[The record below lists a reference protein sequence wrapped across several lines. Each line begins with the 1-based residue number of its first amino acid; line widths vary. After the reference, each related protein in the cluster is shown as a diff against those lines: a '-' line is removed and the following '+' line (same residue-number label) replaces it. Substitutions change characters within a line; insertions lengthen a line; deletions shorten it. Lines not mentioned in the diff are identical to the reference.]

1 MAPGLLRR
9 AREPAA
15 MSIEILINASAHE
28 ARAAVVEN
36 GVLQE
41 LFLERE
47 SRRGLISNIYKGRVS
62 RVLPGMQAA
71 FIEIGMQRTAF
82 LHASDIFDPRHADT
96 GIEPPRT
103 ENIRTLVAEGNDI
116 LVQVVKDPLGTKGA
130 RLTTYIT
137 LPSRYLVYMPQSR
150 GVGVSARIEDEVERE
165 RLRAAVQAGL
175 APDENA
181 GYIVRTAAEDAPPEA
196 LLADMNYLRK
206 LWQIVRN
213 KGLRTQPGNLVH
225 ADLPLH
231 LRVMRDLLRP
241 AVDRVLIDQ
250 ANAHLEMQEFA
261 QTFMPEAAQRL
272 ELYGES
278 RSVFELHNVEEE
290 IQKALDRK
298 VPLKSGGYVIID
310 QTEAM
315 TTVDVNTGA
324 FVGHRNLEETIF
336 RTNLEAAVA
345 IARQLRLRNLGGIII
360 IDFIDMEEP
369 DHRRQVIQAL
379 EKALSDDH
387 VKTNISSVSP
397 LGLVEM
403 TRKRTRESL
412 EHLLCEPCP
421 TCEGRGFVKS
431 AETVCYEVFREIV
444 RQSRQFDCKGLMVL
458 AHQDVIERLL
468 DEESSALGELE
479 LVTGKPI
486 RLQTEALYT
495 VDQYDVVLM

>member
-1 MAPGLLRR
+1 MAPGLVQR

-103 ENIRTLVAEGNDI
+103 ENIRALVAEGNDI

-315 TTVDVNTGA
+315 TTIDVNTGA

-412 EHLLCEPCP
+412 EHLLCEACP

>member
-1 MAPGLLRR
+1 
-9 AREPAA
+9 
-15 MSIEILINASAHE
+15 MSTEILFNASIHE

-36 GVLQE
+36 GVLHE
-41 LFLERE
+41 VYLERA

-71 FIEIGMQRTAF
+71 FIEIGLERTAF
-82 LHASDIFDPRHADT
+82 LHASDIFDPRHEGT
-96 GIEPPRT
+96 GIEAPRT
-103 ENIRTLVAEGNDI
+103 ENIRTLVAEGNEI

-137 LPSRYLVYMPQSR
+137 LPSRYLVYMPQGR
-150 GVGVSARIEDEVERE
+150 GVGVSARIEDEGERE
-165 RLRAAVQAGL
+165 RLRAAVRAGVE
-175 APDENA
+175 PDENA

-196 LLADMNYLRK
+196 LRTDMSYLRK
-206 LWQIVRN
+206 LWEVVRE
-213 KGLRTQPGNLVH
+213 KGLRTQPGQLVH

-231 LRVMRDLLRP
+231 LRILRDLLRP
-241 AVDRVLIDQ
+241 DVDRVLIDQ
-250 ANAHLEMQEFA
+250 PAAYREMQEFA
-261 QTFMPEAAQRL
+261 STFMPDVLPRI
-272 ELYGES
+272 ELYAAG
-278 RSVFELHNVEEE
+278 RPVFELHNVEEE

-298 VPLKSGGYVIID
+298 VSLKSGGYLIID

-315 TTVDVNTGA
+315 TTIDVNTGA

-336 RTNLEAAVA
+336 RTNLEAAVT
-345 IARQLRLRNLGGIII
+345 IAQQLRLRNLGGIII

-369 DHRRQVIQAL
+369 EHRRQVIQAL
-379 EKALSDDH
+379 ERALSDDH

-412 EHLLCEPCP
+412 EHLLCQPCP
-421 TCEGRGFVKS
+421 TCEGRGFVKT
-431 AETVCYEVFREIV
+431 AETVCYEVFREV
-444 RQSRQFDCKGLMVL
+444 MRQARQFECQQLMVL

-479 LVTGKPI
+479 LTTGKPI
-486 RLQTEALYT
+486 RLQTEALYA

>member
-1 MAPGLLRR
+1 
-9 AREPAA
+9 
-15 MSIEILINASAHE
+15 MSTEILINASTHE

-41 LFLERE
+41 VFLERA

-71 FIEIGMQRTAF
+71 FIEIGLERTAF
-82 LHASDIFDPRHADT
+82 LHASDILDPHHIET
-96 GIEPPRT
+96 GIEPPRS
-103 ENIRTLVAEGNDI
+103 ENIRALVAEGNEI

-150 GVGVSARIEDEVERE
+150 GVGVSARIEAEAERE
-165 RLRAAVQAGL
+165 RLRASVQGGI
-175 APDENA
+175 DSEENA
-181 GYIVRTAAEDAPPEA
+181 GYIVRTAAEDAPSEA
-196 LLADMNYLRK
+196 LLADMQYLRK
-206 LWQIVRN
+206 LWQFVRH

-231 LRVMRDLLRP
+231 LRVLRDLMRP

-250 ANAHLEMQEFA
+250 ASAHGEMQDFA
-261 QTFMPEAAQRL
+261 ASFMPDALPRL
-272 ELYGES
+272 ELYGGA
-278 RSVFELHNVEEE
+278 RPLFELHHVEEE
-290 IQKALDRK
+290 IQKALERK
-298 VPLKSGGYVIID
+298 VSLKSGGYLIID
-310 QTEAM
+310 QTESM
-315 TTVDVNTGA
+315 TTIDVNTGA

-336 RTNLEAAVA
+336 RTNLEAAVT

-369 DHRRQVIQAL
+369 EHRRQVIQAL
-379 EKALSDDH
+379 EKALGDDH

-412 EHLLCEPCP
+412 EHLLCQPCP
-421 TCEGRGFVKS
+421 TCEGRGFVKT
-431 AETVCYEVFREIV
+431 AETVCYEIFREIV
-444 RQSRQFDCKGLMVL
+444 RQSSQFECQQLMVL

>member
-1 MAPGLLRR
+1 
-9 AREPAA
+9 
-15 MSIEILINASAHE
+15 MSTEILINASLHE

-41 LFLERE
+41 VFLERA

-71 FIEIGMQRTAF
+71 FIEIGMERTAF
-82 LHASDIFDPRHADT
+82 LHASDIFDTRHAET

-103 ENIRTLVAEGNDI
+103 ENIRALVSEGNEI

-137 LPSRYLVYMPQSR
+137 MPSRYLVYMPQSR
-150 GVGVSARIEDEVERE
+150 GVGVSARIEDEAERD
-165 RLRAAVQAGL
+165 RLRAAVQAGVEP
-175 APDENA
+175 AENA

-196 LLADMNYLRK
+196 LLADMQYLRK
-206 LWQIVRN
+206 LWQFVRH
-213 KGLRTQPGNLVH
+213 KGMRTEPGNLVH

-231 LRVMRDLLRP
+231 LRILRDLMRP
-241 AVDRVLIDQ
+241 DVDRVLIDQ
-250 ANAHLEMQEFA
+250 AGAHREMQEFA
-261 QTFMPEAAQRL
+261 AAFMPDAMPRL
-272 ELYGES
+272 ELYGEA
-278 RSVFELHNVEEE
+278 RPLFELHHVEEE

-298 VPLKSGGYVIID
+298 VSLKSGGYVIID

-336 RTNLEAAVA
+336 RTNLEAAVT

-360 IDFIDMEEP
+360 IDFIDMEEA

-379 EKALSDDH
+379 EKALNDDH

-412 EHLLCEPCP
+412 EHLLCQACP
-421 TCEGRGFVKS
+421 TCEGRGFVKT

-444 RQSRQFDCKGLMVL
+444 RQSRQFECQQLMVL

-479 LVTGKPI
+479 LMTGKPI

>member
-1 MAPGLLRR
+1 
-9 AREPAA
+9 
-15 MSIEILINASAHE
+15 MSTEILINASIHE
-28 ARAAVVEN
+28 ARAAAVEN

-41 LFLERE
+41 VFLERA

-71 FIEIGMQRTAF
+71 FIEIGLERTAF
-82 LHASDIFDPRHADT
+82 LHASDIFDARHAGT
-96 GIEPPRT
+96 GIEAPHT
-103 ENIRTLVAEGNDI
+103 ENIRTLVAEGNEI

-137 LPSRYLVYMPQSR
+137 LPSRYLVYMPQGR
-150 GVGVSARIEDEVERE
+150 GVGVSARIEDEAERE
-165 RLRAAVQAGL
+165 RLRGAVLDGVEA
-175 APDENA
+175 DESA

-196 LLADMNYLRK
+196 LRADMMYLRK
-206 LWQIVRN
+206 LWEFVRQ
-213 KGLRTQPGNLVH
+213 KGLRTEPGQLVH

-231 LRVMRDLLRP
+231 LRILRDLLRP
-241 AVDRVLIDQ
+241 NVERVLIDQ
-250 ANAHLEMQEFA
+250 ASAHREMKEFA
-261 QTFMPEAAQRL
+261 ATFMPEVLPRI
-272 ELYGES
+272 ELYEQS
-278 RSVFELHNVEEE
+278 RPVFELHHVEEE
-290 IQKALDRK
+290 IQKALERK
-298 VPLKSGGYVIID
+298 VSLKSGGHLVLD

-315 TTVDVNTGA
+315 TTIDVNTGA

-369 DHRRQVIQAL
+369 EHRRQVIQAL

-387 VKTNISSVSP
+387 VKTSISSVSP

-412 EHLLCEPCP
+412 EHLLCQPCP
-421 TCEGRGFVKS
+421 TCEGRGFVKT

-444 RQSRQFDCKGLMVL
+444 RQARQFECQELMVL

-479 LVTGKPI
+479 LLTGKPI
-486 RLQTEALYT
+486 RLQTETLYT

>member
-1 MAPGLLRR
+1 
-9 AREPAA
+9 
-15 MSIEILINASAHE
+15 MSTEILFNASIHE

-36 GVLQE
+36 GVLAE
-41 LFLERE
+41 VYLERA

-71 FIEIGMQRTAF
+71 FIEIGLERTAF
-82 LHASDIFDPRHADT
+82 LHASDIFDPRHEGT
-96 GIEPPRT
+96 GIEAPRT
-103 ENIRTLVAEGNDI
+103 ENIRTLVAEGNEI

-137 LPSRYLVYMPQSR
+137 LPSRHLVYMPQGR
-150 GVGVSARIEDEVERE
+150 GVGVSARIEDERERE
-165 RLRAAVQAGL
+165 RLRAAVRDGL
-175 APDENA
+175 ESDENA

-196 LLADMNYLRK
+196 LRADMIYLRK
-206 LWQIVRN
+206 LWEFVRE
-213 KGLRTQPGNLVH
+213 KGLRTQPGKLVH

-231 LRVMRDLLRP
+231 LRILRDLLRP
-241 AVDRVLIDQ
+241 EVDRVLIDHPS
-250 ANAHLEMQEFA
+250 AYREMQEFA
-261 QTFMPEAAQRL
+261 STFMPDVLPRI
-272 ELYGES
+272 ELYAAG
-278 RSVFELHNVEEE
+278 RPVFELHNVEEE

-298 VPLKSGGYVIID
+298 VSLKSGGYLMID

-315 TTVDVNTGA
+315 TTIDVNTGA

-336 RTNLEAAVA
+336 RTNLEAAVT

-369 DHRRQVIQAL
+369 EHRRQVIQAL
-379 EKALSDDH
+379 ERALSDDH

-412 EHLLCEPCP
+412 EHLLCRPCP
-421 TCEGRGFVKS
+421 ICEGRGFVKT

-444 RQSRQFDCKGLMVL
+444 RQARQFECQQLMVL

-479 LVTGKPI
+479 LNTGKPI
-486 RLQTEALYT
+486 RLQTEALYA

>member
-1 MAPGLLRR
+1 V
-9 AREPAA
+9 
-15 MSIEILINASAHE
+15 STEILINAGLHE

-41 LFLERE
+41 VFLERA

-71 FIEIGMQRTAF
+71 FIEIGMERTAF
-82 LHASDIFDPRHADT
+82 LHASDIFDPRHAGT

-103 ENIRTLVAEGNDI
+103 ENIRALVSEGNEI

-150 GVGVSARIEDEVERE
+150 GVGVSARIEDEAERV
-165 RLRAAVQAGL
+165 RLRAAVQSGIEAE
-175 APDENA
+175 ENA
-181 GYIVRTAAEDAPPEA
+181 GYIVRTAAEDAPAEA
-196 LLADMNYLRK
+196 LLADMRYLRK
-206 LWQIVRN
+206 LWEFVRH

-231 LRVMRDLLRP
+231 LRILRDLLRP
-241 AVDRVLIDQ
+241 DVDRVLIDQ
-250 ANAHLEMQEFA
+250 ANAHREMREFA
-261 QTFMPEAAQRL
+261 DTFMPDAIPRL
-272 ELYGES
+272 ELYGEA
-278 RSVFELHNVEEE
+278 RPVFELHHVEEE

-298 VPLKSGGYVIID
+298 VSLKSGGYVIID

-336 RTNLEAAVA
+336 RTNLEAAVT

-360 IDFIDMEEP
+360 IDFIDMEEAE
-369 DHRRQVIQAL
+369 HRRQVIQSL
-379 EKALSDDH
+379 ERALSDDH

-412 EHLLCEPCP
+412 EHLLCRACP
-421 TCEGRGFVKS
+421 TCEGRGFVKT
-431 AETVCYEVFREIV
+431 AETVGYEVFREIV
-444 RQSRQFDCKGLMVL
+444 RQSRQFECRQLMVL